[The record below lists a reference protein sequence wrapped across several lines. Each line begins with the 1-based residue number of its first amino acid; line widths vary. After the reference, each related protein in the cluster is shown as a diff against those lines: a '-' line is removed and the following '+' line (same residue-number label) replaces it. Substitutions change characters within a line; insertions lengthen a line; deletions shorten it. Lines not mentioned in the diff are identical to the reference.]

1 MYLSSVLPNN
11 SGPVGI
17 SSCLKNETRGKYIN
31 IYLSV
36 CRRADL
42 GEDNL
47 VLLFDSKSRTLP
59 NDFGKKSKKPS
70 RKFIK
75 YVENLHLT

>member
-42 GEDNL
+42 GEDNS

-59 NDFGKKSKKPS
+59 NDFGKKKQETKQE
-70 RKFIK
+70 I
-75 YVENLHLT
+75 Y

>member
-42 GEDNL
+42 GEDNS
-47 VLLFDSKSRTLP
+47 VLLFDSNSRTLP
-59 NDFGKKSKKPS
+59 NDFGKKKQETKQE
-70 RKFIK
+70 I
-75 YVENLHLT
+75 Y